1 LKIVTMKVADLSAD
15 PANVRKHDEKNIEAI
30 VGSLRRFGQ
39 QVPIVVD
46 KSGTVRAGNARL
58 EAARR
63 LGWETIEAY
72 VSNLT
77 GSEMTAY
84 AIADNRTSELADW
97 DTASLA
103 ATLEALQYDD
113 DDLLKV
119 TGFTED
125 ELAQLAI
132 EAMAGLDLGDDD
144 DDSNDD
150 TGDAADP
157 TITVSFPL
165 TADQE
170 IAFRHCVSL
179 AKTKLHADST
189 GDAVIRIM
197 EQWCGQV
204 Q

>member
-1 LKIVTMKVADLSAD
+1 MKVADLSAD

-144 DDSNDD
+144 DDSDDD
-150 TGDAADP
+150 TGDVADP

>member
-144 DDSNDD
+144 DDSDDD
-150 TGDAADP
+150 TGDVADP